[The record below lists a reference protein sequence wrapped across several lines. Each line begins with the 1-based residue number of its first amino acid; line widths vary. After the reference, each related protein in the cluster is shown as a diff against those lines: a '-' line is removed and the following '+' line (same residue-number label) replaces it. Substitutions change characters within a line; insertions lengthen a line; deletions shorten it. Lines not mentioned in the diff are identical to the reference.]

1 MNIYKEPA
9 MAFSSQQSL
18 PNQSGL
24 DKHPFNTYAQ
34 KIQSVKT
41 EIAKV
46 IIGQQELIDLM
57 IYTLLSKGHMLLEG
71 VPGLAKSL
79 AVETF
84 ARVVGGEFR
93 RFQFTPDKMPSDITG
108 SLIYNEKEKRFD
120 FYLGPIFCNIF
131 LADEINRASPKV
143 QSALLQA
150 MQEREVAVEGERHKI
165 PTPFMVLAT
174 QNPIEQ
180 IGTYPLA
187 EAQVDRFMVKYD
199 VGYPS
204 QAEELELARRKHSNF
219 EALKADVKTVL
230 NPEEIRSMQE
240 FIHEHIKIS
249 DTVMNYII
257 KICIATRP
265 PDSYQCQQVKAEF
278 YNYIKLGAS
287 PRATEFLLALSKT
300 LAFCTGKDIVD
311 FEDVNACAVHVL
323 RHRILLNSA
332 AIAKQI
338 TPEMIIAE
346 VLTKVRPF

>member
-1 MNIYKEPA
+1 MESPSFASKPISDSQKENL
-9 MAFSSQQSL
+9 FQV
-18 PNQSGL
+18 
-24 DKHPFNTYAQ
+24 YVQ
-34 KIQSVKT
+34 KIKEVKA

-46 IIGQQELIDLM
+46 IIGQREMVDLM
-57 IYTLLSKGHMLLEG
+57 IYTLLSKGHILLEG

-93 RFQFTPDKMPSDITG
+93 RFQFTPDKMPTDITG
-108 SLIYNEKEKRFD
+108 SLIYNEKDKRFD
-120 FYLGPIFCNIF
+120 FYFGPVFCNIF

-150 MQEREVAVEGERHKI
+150 MQEREVSVESECHSI
-165 PTPFMVLAT
+165 PVPFMVLAT

-204 QAEELELARRKHSNF
+204 QDEELELARRKHSNF
-219 EALKADVKTVL
+219 ETLKADVKTIL
-230 NPEEIRSMQE
+230 NPEEIRVLQTL
-240 FIHEHIKIS
+240 IHERVRVT
-249 DTVMNYII
+249 DTIMNYII
-257 KICIATRP
+257 NVCIATRP
-265 PDSYQCQQVKAEF
+265 PASYREQRLTTPL

-300 LAFCTGKDIVD
+300 LAFCEGRDYVD
-311 FEDVNACAVHVL
+311 FDDVNACAVHVL
-323 RHRILLNSA
+323 RHRILLNSTA
-332 AIAKQI
+332 VSKQI
-338 TPEMIIAE
+338 TAEMIVAE
-346 VLTKVRPF
+346 VLRMVRSF